1 MDSYLGEG
9 ARAGPASADL
19 LLLHFL
25 QNLLAA
31 MVALGL
37 GEQSL
42 LTHAAQAAQAVAS
55 GGASAVQAGS
65 FTEAVRAAAAAG
77 ATAEEMDCIIGL
89 SSFF

>member
-1 MDSYLGEG
+1 MLRRWVRWPAHSGRGRSRCQAMRRSRMDSYLGEG

-42 LTHAAQAAQAVAS
+42 LTHAAQAAQAV
-55 GGASAVQAGS
+55 
-65 FTEAVRAAAAAG
+65 F
-77 ATAEEMDCIIGL
+77 D
-89 SSFF
+89 